1 MIIRKNNC
9 AIRWIKMYPVD
20 NVIHPL
26 NNWGL
31 IIKLP
36 FKQLQILACTQFL
49 SFWASIILQLNN

>member
-1 MIIRKNNC
+1 M
-9 AIRWIKMYPVD
+9 KMYPVD

-36 FKQLQILACTQFL
+36 FKQLQILACIQFL
-49 SFWASIILQLNN
+49 GFWASIILQLNN

>member
-1 MIIRKNNC
+1 MIIRKNNYG
-9 AIRWIKMYPVD
+9 MYPVD

-36 FKQLQILACTQFL
+36 FKQFQILAYTQYL
-49 SFWASIILQLNN
+49 GFWAGIILKLNN